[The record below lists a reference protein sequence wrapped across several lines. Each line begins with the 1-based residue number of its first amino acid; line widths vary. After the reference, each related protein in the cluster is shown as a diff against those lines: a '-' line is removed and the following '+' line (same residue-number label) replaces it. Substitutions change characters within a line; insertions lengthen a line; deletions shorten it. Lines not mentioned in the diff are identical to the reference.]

1 MDDRTVGDI
10 INRMAP
16 FKRTMLR
23 LIMCWILSKS
33 ANVDISKTLEILYSV
48 CSYDERK
55 VVTYMID
62 KTYLSIGRTPP
73 WG

>member
-10 INRMAP
+10 INQMAP

-23 LIMCWILSKS
+23 LIMCWILSKNT
-33 ANVDISKTLEILYSV
+33 NVDIRKTLEILYSV
-48 CSYDERK
+48 CSYDECN
-55 VVTYMID
+55 VIAYMID

-73 WG
+73 WS